1 MKSAKF
7 HRGGSVVGAIV
18 AVLAIGFGA
27 VASAGANTGVA
38 HAAASPSSSGRTGL
52 AAQENAAS
60 FLKGTWVG
68 KAAGYNGG
76 KYQGRNE
83 AKFVITEVRGFSAK
97 GTQQWRSPGA
107 KSWSTAE
114 SVYFTLLF
122 EDGAGLWQIYG
133 AEGDAT
139 YFGSTTQDGGMYLI
153 YLEPGRGT
161 DDAAMRIT
169 LKKRG

>member
-7 HRGGSVVGAIV
+7 SRLTSSVGVFV
-18 AVLAIGFGA
+18 AVFAVALGA
-27 VASAGANTGVA
+27 VLPSQ
-38 HAAASPSSSGRTGL
+38 AASPSSSGRTGL
-52 AAQENAAS
+52 PAQDNAAS

-107 KSWSTAE
+107 KSWSPAE
-114 SVYFTLLF
+114 TVYFTLLF
-122 EDGAGLWQIYG
+122 EDGAGLWQVYG
-133 AEGDAT
+133 VEGDAT
-139 YFGSTTQDGGMYLI
+139 YIGSTTQDGGMYLI
-153 YLEPGRGT
+153 YLEPGRGVE
-161 DDAAMRIT
+161 DAAMRIT

>member
-7 HRGGSVVGAIV
+7 SRVPSSIGVIV
-18 AVLAIGFGA
+18 AVFAIGLGA
-27 VASAGANTGVA
+27 VLPSQ
-38 HAAASPSSSGRTGL
+38 AASPSSSGRTGL
-52 AAQENAAS
+52 PAQDNAAS

-68 KAAGYNGG
+68 KAAGYNSG

-107 KSWSTAE
+107 KSWSPAE

-122 EDGAGLWQIYG
+122 EDGAGLWQVYG
-133 AEGDAT
+133 VEGDAT
-139 YFGSTTQDGGMYLI
+139 YIGSTTQDGGMYLI
-153 YLEPGRGT
+153 YLEPGRGVE
-161 DDAAMRIT
+161 DAAMRIT

>member
-1 MKSAKF
+1 MKYVKF
-7 HRGGSVVGAIV
+7 SRASSVVGAV
-18 AVLAIGFGA
+18 VTALVMVSGVLVPAQAVPAEI
-27 VASAGANTGVA
+27 
-38 HAAASPSSSGRTGL
+38 SGRTGL
-52 AAQENAAS
+52 PAQDNAAS

-83 AKFVITEVRGFSAK
+83 AKFVITEVRGFAAK
-97 GTQQWRSPGA
+97 GTQQWRSPGS
-107 KSWSTAE
+107 KSWSPAE

-122 EDGAGLWQIYG
+122 EDGAGLWQVYG
-133 AEGDAT
+133 VEGDAT
-139 YFGSTTQDGGMYLI
+139 YIGSTTQDGGMYLI
-153 YLEPGRGT
+153 YLEPGRGA